1 MLFYFIALLVTLVD
15 QGTKMAVRMYM
26 DVGDTMRLGDSGMQL
41 QHYEN
46 SGMAGSLF
54 QGNARLFGVVAVIF
68 VAGIM
73 YYRRKGEIRGFW
85 MQAGAGYMVGGA
97 LGNAIDRFIYARVTD
112 FLVFP
117 SGRGILNLADV
128 AINVGVVLLVIGM
141 LIRAFQSYRAKR
153 LRNSLPKIGRSS

>member
-26 DVGDTMRLGDSGMQL
+26 EVGDMMRLGDSGMQL
-41 QHYEN
+41 HHYEN
-46 SGMAGSLF
+46 SGMAGSMF
-54 QGNARLFGVVAVIF
+54 QGNARLFGVVAILF
-68 VAGIM
+68 IAGIL

-85 MQAGAGYMVGGA
+85 MQAGAGFMVGGA
-97 LGNAIDRFIYARVTD
+97 LGNAIDRFVFAKVTD

-128 AINVGVVLLVIGM
+128 AINIGVILLVIGM
-141 LIRAFQSYRAKR
+141 LIRALKSYRAKR
-153 LRNSLPKIGRSS
+153 SRNALPKIERW

>member
-26 DVGDTMRLGDSGMQL
+26 EVGDMMRLGDSGMQL

-54 QGNARLFGVVAVIF
+54 QGNARLFGVVAILF
-68 VAGIM
+68 IAGIL
-73 YYRRKGEIRGFW
+73 YYRKKGEIRGFW
-85 MQAGAGYMVGGA
+85 MQAGAGFMVGGA
-97 LGNAIDRFIYARVTD
+97 LGNAIDRFVYAKVTD

-128 AINVGVVLLVIGM
+128 AINIGVVLLVIGM
-141 LIRAFQSYRAKR
+141 LIRAYRSHRAKR
-153 LRNSLPKIGRSS
+153 LRNALPKIERS

>member
-15 QGTKMAVRMYM
+15 QGTKLAVRMYM
-26 DVGDTMRLGDSGMQL
+26 EVGDMMRLGDSGMQL

-46 SGMAGSLF
+46 SGMAGSMF
-54 QGNARLFGVVAVIF
+54 QGNARLFGVVAILF
-68 VAGIM
+68 IAGIL

-85 MQAGAGYMVGGA
+85 MQAGAGFMVGGA
-97 LGNAIDRFIYARVTD
+97 LGNAIDRFVFAKVTD

-128 AINVGVVLLVIGM
+128 AINIGVILLVIGM
-141 LIRAFQSYRAKR
+141 IIRAFKSYRAKR
-153 LRNSLPKIGRSS
+153 SRNALPKIERW

>member
-15 QGTKMAVRMYM
+15 QGTKLAVRMYM
-26 DVGDTMRLGDSGMQL
+26 EVGDMMRLGDSGMQL

-46 SGMAGSLF
+46 SGMAGSMF
-54 QGNARLFGVVAVIF
+54 QGNARLFGVVAILF
-68 VAGIM
+68 IAGIL

-85 MQAGAGYMVGGA
+85 MQAGAGFMVGGA
-97 LGNAIDRFIYARVTD
+97 LGNAIDRFVFAKVTD

-128 AINVGVVLLVIGM
+128 AINIGVILLVIGM
-141 LIRAFQSYRAKR
+141 LIRAFKSYRAKR
-153 LRNSLPKIGRSS
+153 TRNALPKIERW

>member
-1 MLFYFIALLVTLVD
+1 
-15 QGTKMAVRMYM
+15 
-26 DVGDTMRLGDSGMQL
+26 
-41 QHYEN
+41 
-46 SGMAGSLF
+46 
-54 QGNARLFGVVAVIF
+54 VVAILF

-85 MQAGAGYMVGGA
+85 MQAGAGFMVGGA

-128 AINVGVVLLVIGM
+128 AINVGVVMLVIGM
-141 LIRAFQSYRAKR
+141 LIRAFQRYRAKR
-153 LRNSLPKIGRSS
+153 LRNALPKIER

>member
-15 QGTKMAVRMYM
+15 QGTKLAVRMYM
-26 DVGDTMRLGDSGMQL
+26 EVGDMMRLGDSGMQL

-46 SGMAGSLF
+46 SGMAGSMF
-54 QGNARLFGVVAVIF
+54 QGNARLFGVVAILF
-68 VAGIM
+68 IAGIL

-85 MQAGAGYMVGGA
+85 MQAGAGFMVGGA
-97 LGNAIDRFIYARVTD
+97 LGNAIDRFVFAKVTD

-128 AINVGVVLLVIGM
+128 AINIGVILLVIGM
-141 LIRAFQSYRAKR
+141 LIRALKSYRAKR
-153 LRNSLPKIGRSS
+153 SRNALPKVERW

>member
-26 DVGDTMRLGDSGMQL
+26 EVGDMMRLGDSGMQL

-46 SGMAGSLF
+46 SGMAGSMF
-54 QGNARLFGVVAVIF
+54 QGNARLFGVVAILF
-68 VAGIM
+68 IAGIL

-85 MQAGAGYMVGGA
+85 MQAGAGFMVGGA
-97 LGNAIDRFIYARVTD
+97 LGNAIDRFVYAKVTD

-128 AINVGVVLLVIGM
+128 AINIGVVLLVIGM
-141 LIRAFQSYRAKR
+141 LIRAYRSHRAKR
-153 LRNSLPKIGRSS
+153 LRSALPKIERS

>member
-26 DVGDTMRLGDSGMQL
+26 EVGDMMRLGDSGMQL

-46 SGMAGSLF
+46 SGMAGSMF
-54 QGNARLFGVVAVIF
+54 QGNARLFGVVAILF
-68 VAGIM
+68 IAGIL

-85 MQAGAGYMVGGA
+85 MQAGAGFMVGGA
-97 LGNAIDRFIYARVTD
+97 LGNAIDRFVFAKVTD

-128 AINVGVVLLVIGM
+128 AINIGVILLVIGM
-141 LIRAFQSYRAKR
+141 LIRALKSYRAKR
-153 LRNSLPKIGRSS
+153 SRNALPKIERW

>member
-15 QGTKMAVRMYM
+15 QGTKLAVRMYM
-26 DVGDTMRLGDSGMQL
+26 EVGDMMRLGDSGMQL

-46 SGMAGSLF
+46 SGMAGSMF
-54 QGNARLFGVVAVIF
+54 QGNARLFGVVAILF
-68 VAGIM
+68 IAGIL

-85 MQAGAGYMVGGA
+85 MQAGAGFMVGGA
-97 LGNAIDRFIYARVTD
+97 LGNAIDRFVFAKVTD

-128 AINVGVVLLVIGM
+128 AINIGVILLVIGM
-141 LIRAFQSYRAKR
+141 LIRALKTYRAKR
-153 LRNSLPKIGRSS
+153 SRNALPKIER

>member
-15 QGTKMAVRMYM
+15 QGTKLAVRMYM
-26 DVGDTMRLGDSGMQL
+26 EVGDMMRLGDSGMQL

-46 SGMAGSLF
+46 SGMAGSMF
-54 QGNARLFGVVAVIF
+54 QGNARLFGVVAILF
-68 VAGIM
+68 IAGIL

-85 MQAGAGYMVGGA
+85 MQAGAGFMVGGA
-97 LGNAIDRFIYARVTD
+97 LGNAIDRFVFAKVTD

-128 AINVGVVLLVIGM
+128 AINIGVILLVIGM
-141 LIRAFQSYRAKR
+141 LIRAFKSYRAKR
-153 LRNSLPKIGRSS
+153 SRNALPKIERW

>member
-1 MLFYFIALLVTLVD
+1 MLFYFVALLVTLID
-15 QGTKMAVRMYM
+15 QGTKIVVRMYIE
-26 DVGDTMRLGDSGMQL
+26 VGDVLRLGDSGMQL

-54 QGNARLFGVVAVIF
+54 QGNARLFGVIAVLFI
-68 VAGIM
+68 VGIL

-85 MQAGAGYMVGGA
+85 MQAGAGFMVGGA

-128 AINVGVVLLVIGM
+128 AINIGVVMIIIGM
-141 LIRAFQSYRAKR
+141 LIRAFQSYRVKR
-153 LRNSLPKIGRSS
+153 MRNALPKS

>member
-15 QGTKMAVRMYM
+15 QGTKLAVRMYM
-26 DVGDTMRLGDSGMQL
+26 EVGDMMRLGDSGMQL

-46 SGMAGSLF
+46 SGMAGSMF
-54 QGNARLFGVVAVIF
+54 QGNARLFGVVAILF
-68 VAGIM
+68 IAGIL

-85 MQAGAGYMVGGA
+85 MQAGAGFMVGGA
-97 LGNAIDRFIYARVTD
+97 LGNAIDRFVFAKVTD

-128 AINVGVVLLVIGM
+128 AINIGVILLVIGM
-141 LIRAFQSYRAKR
+141 LIRAWKSYRAKR
-153 LRNSLPKIGRSS
+153 SRNALPKIERW

>member
-15 QGTKMAVRMYM
+15 QGTKLAVRMYM
-26 DVGDTMRLGDSGMQL
+26 EVGDMMRLGDSGMQL

-46 SGMAGSLF
+46 SGMAGSMF
-54 QGNARLFGVVAVIF
+54 QGNARLFGVVAILF
-68 VAGIM
+68 IAGIL

-85 MQAGAGYMVGGA
+85 MQAGAGFMVGGA
-97 LGNAIDRFIYARVTD
+97 LGNAIDRFVFAKVTD

-128 AINVGVVLLVIGM
+128 AINIGVILLVIGM
-141 LIRAFQSYRAKR
+141 LIRALKSYRAKR
-153 LRNSLPKIGRSS
+153 SRNALPKIERW

>member
-26 DVGDTMRLGDSGMQL
+26 EVGDMMRLGDSGMQL

-46 SGMAGSLF
+46 SGMAGSMF
-54 QGNARLFGVVAVIF
+54 QGNARLFGVVAILF
-68 VAGIM
+68 IAGIL

-85 MQAGAGYMVGGA
+85 MQAGAGFMVGGA
-97 LGNAIDRFIYARVTD
+97 LGNAIDRFVFAKVTD

-128 AINVGVVLLVIGM
+128 AINIGVILLVIGM
-141 LIRAFQSYRAKR
+141 LIRALKSYRAKR
-153 LRNSLPKIGRSS
+153 SRNALPKVERW

>member
-15 QGTKMAVRMYM
+15 QGTKLAVRMYM
-26 DVGDTMRLGDSGMQL
+26 EVGDMMRLGDSGMQL

-46 SGMAGSLF
+46 SGMAGSMF
-54 QGNARLFGVVAVIF
+54 QGNARLFGVVAILF
-68 VAGIM
+68 IAGIL

-85 MQAGAGYMVGGA
+85 MQAGAGFMVGGA
-97 LGNAIDRFIYARVTD
+97 LGNAIDRFVFAKVTD

-128 AINVGVVLLVIGM
+128 AINIGVILLVIGM
-141 LIRAFQSYRAKR
+141 LIRAFKSYRVKR
-153 LRNSLPKIGRSS
+153 SRNALPKIERW

>member
-15 QGTKMAVRMYM
+15 QGTKLAVRMYM
-26 DVGDTMRLGDSGMQL
+26 EVGDMMRLGDSGMQL

-46 SGMAGSLF
+46 SGMAGSMF
-54 QGNARLFGVVAVIF
+54 QGNARLFGVVAILF
-68 VAGIM
+68 IAGIL

-85 MQAGAGYMVGGA
+85 MQAGAGFMVGGA
-97 LGNAIDRFIYARVTD
+97 LGNAIDRFVFAKVTD

-128 AINVGVVLLVIGM
+128 AINIGVILLVIGM
-141 LIRAFQSYRAKR
+141 LIRALKSYRAKR
-153 LRNSLPKIGRSS
+153 SRNALPKIER

>member
-26 DVGDTMRLGDSGMQL
+26 EVGDTMRLGDSGMQL

-54 QGNARLFGVVAVIF
+54 QGNARLFGVVAILF
-68 VAGIM
+68 IAGMM

-85 MQAGAGYMVGGA
+85 MQAGAGFMVGGA

-128 AINVGVVLLVIGM
+128 AINIGVVLLIIGM

-153 LRNSLPKIGRSS
+153 LRNALPKIERS